1 MDEEDNSEATLI
13 DRWISFDQN
22 AKGLEN
28 WLKQF
33 GASSKKGEL
42 NDLHILSKVNGDLS
56 QDEQHKEIL
65 NIIAKIQ
72 HKKGK
77 QETKLKK
84 RILEKIM

>member
-22 AKGLEN
+22 AKGLET

-56 QDEQHKEIL
+56 QDE
-65 NIIAKIQ
+65 
-72 HKKGK
+72 
-77 QETKLKK
+77 
-84 RILEKIM
+84 